1 MELPVIYLVIVL
13 VFAVLFMTGIFRV
26 VKGILFEKI
35 MFRKLWKWIA
45 LTTISFWI
53 GVLFLIFMLWRKFHK
68 ISPKNIPSYFHI
80 DFFY

>member
-1 MELPVIYLVIVL
+1 MELHVIYLVIVL

-45 LTTISFWI
+45 LTAISFWI
-53 GVLFLIFMLWRKFHK
+53 GVLFLILYVVEKV
-68 ISPKNIPSYFHI
+68 S
-80 DFFY
+80 